1 MRIHSRGLSLAFAV
15 CAAGAS
21 AGAQAPANA
30 APSGALPV
38 PSRSTFGPRPDSSSD
53 IEITLPSVTVSGA
66 PRSYQVVSIPIP
78 DALANASNV
87 EVEIVPRGDFVV
99 LGARNR
105 SFSASA
111 TKRVGI
117 TIGIPASALAGRL
130 IAAEARFSSG
140 GSAKLVVPVEIV
152 VSLVRRIVLR
162 PGTVPINGQAGS
174 EVIVPFEIMNSGNAR
189 ENVSAELTLPDGWSS
204 RELRQMSVTLE
215 PGETVR
221 KRVRLS
227 IPPLSSTGS
236 SFVHI
241 VLRAE
246 DELLGKLKPGDEILG
261 DETMTVEVFNSSSI
275 GSQAGPLITTSI
287 AHANDET
294 GRPNS
299 LVSLSATGALFD
311 SVRVDARMSRGTT
324 LGGAASNAFAH
335 LGSFQSSAS
344 LALSAPSGQLNFGN
358 TGTSF
363 SDLTGL
369 YPYGEGALLHVQHP
383 DWSFTGLGALSVTQ
397 PGLGKRKPMLGIKGG
412 RQFGDVQLSSS
423 ITHLADAGSSPRQLD
438 AFGVG
443 AAVPSLFSSTFK
455 AEIAERRFQDGSGLG
470 WSTGLFRTASESSE
484 EFRVTHAPGGSDA
497 FARATNEVVGNVSE
511 RLSSRVSVSASAWK
525 TTDATSVFSGLT
537 ANGLSLRP
545 QYALLPS
552 TTVSIEAR
560 SYVFD
565 ATSRPTA
572 SNAGGGFGNRE
583 QQLGISLS
591 TYLHQYYLNSSAYLG
606 NVTRTVTPVGQ
617 SVISDRTPRNYWMT
631 NAGWSGVGGV
641 LELQTRIEQ
650 TRDRGGFVNQQ
661 SMFGVRGEQVV
672 LPWLG
677 GLRAEG
683 ELQRVNGFGDEKS
696 SIVRAGLA
704 VPIVNGL
711 AFKIDAERNSIFHSL
726 SGHVPWIVGVRFEHS
741 LTVPMLRQPGTSGYV
756 YEDMNGNEHRD
767 PGEPGVAGALVRRG
781 GVTAVADASGKYRV
795 GGDARQP
802 VTIDE
807 ASLPDGWTASGAT
820 RGDLSVSLSTSA
832 EVELFVAPRSGVSNL
847 EIDLAKAHVLARD
860 SVGREWVARMTGP
873 TTATFES
880 LPVGTYT
887 LEFDLSDLTEPL
899 VPRAPVSVL
908 RVSGK
913 DSKSITVTLD
923 PRPIRMWNGS
933 APKGSTQKKI
943 VPPAGDK
950 SATPPAGVSP
960 S

>member
-1 MRIHSRGLSLAFAV
+1 MRIHPRVLSVTLAL
-15 CAAGAS
+15 CAAGVS
-21 AGAQAPANA
+21 GGAQTRANA
-30 APSGALPV
+30 APSGAIPV
-38 PSRSTFGPRPDSSSD
+38 PSRATFGPRPESSSD

-66 PRSYQVVSIPIP
+66 PRSYQVVSIPVP

-87 EVEIVPRGDFVV
+87 EVEIVPRGEFVV

-105 SFSASA
+105 GFSGRA

-117 TIGIPASALAGRL
+117 TIGIPANALAGRL
-130 IAAEARFSSG
+130 IAAEARFFKG

-174 EVIVPFEIMNSGNAR
+174 EVIVPFEIANSGNAR

-204 RELRQMSVTLE
+204 RELRQMSVVLE
-215 PGETVR
+215 PGETVK
-221 KRVRLS
+221 KRVRLA
-227 IPPLSSTGS
+227 IPALSSTGS

-246 DELLGKLKPGDEILG
+246 DDLLGKLKVGSEILG
-261 DETMTVEVFNSSSI
+261 DETMTVEVYNSSSV
-275 GSQAGPLITTSI
+275 GSQAGPLITTAI
-287 AHANDET
+287 AHANDEA

-299 LVSLSATGALFD
+299 LVSLNVTGALFD
-311 SVRVDARMSRGTT
+311 SVRIDGRMSRGTT

-344 LALSAPSGQLNFGN
+344 LALSSPSGQLNLGN

-369 YPYGEGALLHVQHP
+369 YPYGQGALLHVQHP
-383 DWSFTGLGALSVTQ
+383 DWSFTGLGALSVVQ
-397 PGLGKRKPMLGIKGG
+397 PGLGKRQPMVGIKGG
-412 RQFGDVQLSSS
+412 RQFGDVQISSS
-423 ITHLADAGSSPRQLD
+423 VTHLADAGNSPRRLD
-438 AFGVG
+438 AFGLG
-443 AAVPSLFSSTFK
+443 AAVPTLFGSTFK

-470 WSTGLFRTASESSE
+470 WSSGLVRNGSESNE

-511 RLSSRVSVSASAWK
+511 RLTSRVSMSASAWR
-525 TTDATSVFSGLT
+525 TTDATSVFSGLN
-537 ANGLSLRP
+537 ANGFSLRP
-545 QYALLPS
+545 QYALFPS
-552 TTVSIEAR
+552 TTLAIEAR
-560 SYVFD
+560 SYVFN
-565 ATSRPTA
+565 AESRPTA
-572 SNAGGGFGNRE
+572 SNPGGGFGNRE
-583 QQLGISLS
+583 QQLGISFS
-591 TYLHQYYLNSSAYLG
+591 TFLHQYYLNSSAYLG
-606 NVTRTVTPVGQ
+606 NVTRSVSPVGQ
-617 SVISDRTPRNYWMT
+617 SATSDRTPRNYWTT
-631 NAGWSGVGGV
+631 NGGWSGVGGA
-641 LELQTRIEQ
+641 LEVQTRIEQ

-661 SMFGVRGEQVV
+661 SMFGVRGEQIV
-672 LPWLG
+672 LPWFG

-704 VPIVNGL
+704 IPIMNGL
-711 AFKIDAERNSIFHSL
+711 AFKIDAERNSIFHSV

-795 GGDARQP
+795 GGDARQA

-807 ASLPDGWTASGAT
+807 ASLPDGWTANGAT

-832 EVELFVAPRSGVSNL
+832 EVELVVAPRSGISNV
-847 EIDLAKAHVLARD
+847 EIDLSKAHVLARD

-887 LEFDLSDLTEPL
+887 LEFDLSDLAEPL
-899 VPRAPVSVL
+899 VPRAPVSIL

-933 APKGSTQKKI
+933 GSKAPQKTTT
-943 VPPAGDK
+943 PAGDK
-950 SATPPAGVSP
+950 RSIPPAAVPHS
-960 S
+960 

>member
-1 MRIHSRGLSLAFAV
+1 MQIHSRVLSLALAFCAV
-15 CAAGAS
+15 GAS
-21 AGAQAPANA
+21 AGAQAPTNA
-30 APSGALPV
+30 APSGAFQV
-38 PSRSTFGPRPDSSSD
+38 PSRGTFGPRPDSSSD
-53 IEITLPSVTVSGA
+53 IEITLPSVTVNGA
-66 PRSYQVVSIPIP
+66 PRSYQVVSIPVP
-78 DALANASNV
+78 DALASASNV
-87 EVEIVPRGDFVV
+87 ELEIVPRGDFVV

-105 SFSASA
+105 SFPASA
-111 TKRVGI
+111 TKRIGI

-162 PGTVPINGQAGS
+162 PGTVPIDGQAGS
-174 EVIVPFEIMNSGNAR
+174 DIIVPFEIMNSGNAR

-204 RELRQMSVTLE
+204 RELRQTSVTLE

-311 SVRVDARMSRGTT
+311 SVRVDARVSRGTA

-344 LALSAPSGQLNFGN
+344 LALSSPSGQLNFGN

-369 YPYGEGALLHVQHP
+369 YPYGEGALVHVQHP
-383 DWSFTGLGALSVTQ
+383 DWSFTGLGALSVSQ
-397 PGLGKRKPMLGIKGG
+397 PGLGKRKPMIGIKGG

-423 ITHLADAGSSPRQLD
+423 VTHLSDAGSSPRQLD

-443 AAVPSLFSSTFK
+443 AAMPSLFGSTFK

-470 WSTGLFRTASESSE
+470 WSTGLFRTGSESSE
-484 EFRVTHAPGGSDA
+484 EFRFTHAPGGSDA
-497 FARATNEVVGNVSE
+497 FARATNEVLGNVSE
-511 RLSSRVSVSASAWK
+511 RLSSRASVSASAWR

-552 TTVSIEAR
+552 TTLSIEAR

-617 SVISDRTPRNYWMT
+617 SVITDRTPRNYWTT

-661 SMFGVRGEQVV
+661 SMLGIRGEQVV
-672 LPWLG
+672 LPWFG

-726 SGHVPWIVGVRFEHS
+726 GGHVPWVVGFRFEHS

-756 YEDMNGNEHRD
+756 YEDMNGNDHRD
-767 PGEPGVAGALVRRG
+767 TGEPGVAGALVRRG
-781 GVTAVADASGKYRV
+781 GVTAVTDASGKYRV
-795 GGDARQP
+795 GGDARKP

-832 EVELFVAPRSGVSNL
+832 EVELVVAPRSGISDVQ
-847 EIDLAKAHVLARD
+847 IDLAKAHVLARD

-873 TTATFES
+873 TTATFEA

-899 VPRAPVSVL
+899 VPRGPVSLL

-933 APKGSTQKKI
+933 SLKGSSQQKRAQ
-943 VPPAGDK
+943 PADK
-950 SATPPAGVSP
+950 STTPPAGVP
-960 S
+960 HA

>member
-1 MRIHSRGLSLAFAV
+1 MRFHSRVLSLAFAV

-21 AGAQAPANA
+21 VGAQAPVNA
-30 APSGALPV
+30 APSGAVV
-38 PSRSTFGPRPDSSSD
+38 PTRGALGPRPDLSSD

-66 PRSYQVVSIPIP
+66 PRSYQVVSIPVP

-152 VSLVRRIVLR
+152 VSLVRRIVLH

-174 EVIVPFEIMNSGNAR
+174 DVIVPFEIMNSGNAR

-215 PGETVR
+215 PGETIR
-221 KRVRLS
+221 KRIRLS

-246 DELLGKLKPGDEILG
+246 DELLGQLKPGDEILG

-275 GSQAGPLITTSI
+275 GSQAGPMITTSV

-311 SVRVDARMSRGTT
+311 SVRVDARMSRGSA

-344 LALSAPSGQLNFGN
+344 LALSSPSGQLNFGN

-369 YPYGEGALLHVQHP
+369 YPYGEGALVHVQHP
-383 DWSFTGLGALSVTQ
+383 EWSFTGLGALSVIQ
-397 PGLGKRKPMLGIKGG
+397 PGLGKRKPMIGIKGG
-412 RQFGDVQLSSS
+412 RQLGDVQLSSS

-438 AFGVG
+438 AVGVG
-443 AAVPSLFSSTFK
+443 AAVPSLFGTTFK

-470 WSTGLFRTASESSE
+470 WSTGLFRTAAESSE

-511 RLSSRVSVSASAWK
+511 RLTTRASVSASAWR
-525 TTDATSVFSGLT
+525 TTDATSVFSGLN
-537 ANGLSLRP
+537 AKGLSLRP

-552 TTVSIEAR
+552 TTLSIEAR

-591 TYLHQYYLNSSAYLG
+591 TYLRQYYLNSSAYLG

-617 SVISDRTPRNYWMT
+617 SVITDRTPRNYWTT
-631 NAGWSGVGGV
+631 NAGWSGVGGI

-661 SMFGVRGEQVV
+661 SMVGVRGEQVV
-672 LPWLG
+672 LPWFG
-677 GLRAEG
+677 GVRAEG

-696 SIVRAGLA
+696 SIVRTGLA

-756 YEDMNGNEHRD
+756 YEDTNGNDHRD
-767 PGEPGVAGALVRRG
+767 SGEPGVAGAMVRRG

-832 EVELFVAPRSGVSNL
+832 EVELVVASRSGISDVV
-847 EIDLAKAHVLARD
+847 IDLAKARVLARD

-873 TTATFES
+873 TTATFEA

-908 RVSGK
+908 RVTGK

-933 APKGSTQKKI
+933 APKGSNQKKS

-950 SATPPAGVSP
+950 GTTPPPGVP
-960 S
+960 QP

>member
-1 MRIHSRGLSLAFAV
+1 MRIHSRVLSLALAT
-15 CAAGAS
+15 CAAGAW
-21 AGAQAPANA
+21 AGAQAPTNA
-30 APSGALPV
+30 APSGAISSPT
-38 PSRSTFGPRPDSSSD
+38 RGTFGPRSDSSSD

-66 PRSYQVVSIPIP
+66 PRSYQVVSIPVP
-78 DALANASNV
+78 DGLANASNV
-87 EVEIVPRGDFVV
+87 ELEIVPRGDFVV

-105 SFSASA
+105 SFSAPA

-204 RELRQMSVTLE
+204 RELRQTSVALE
-215 PGETVR
+215 PGETVK

-246 DELLGKLKPGDEILG
+246 DDLLGQLKPGDEILG

-294 GRPNS
+294 GHPNS

-311 SVRVDARMSRGTT
+311 SVRVDARMSRGTP

-383 DWSFTGLGALSVTQ
+383 DWSFTGLGALSVSQ
-397 PGLGKRKPMLGIKGG
+397 PGLGKRKPMIGIKGG

-423 ITHLADAGSSPRQLD
+423 ITHLADAGASPRRLD
-438 AFGVG
+438 ALGVG
-443 AAVPSLFSSTFK
+443 AAVPSLFGSTFK

-470 WSTGLFRTASESSE
+470 WSTGLFRTGSESSE

-511 RLSSRVSVSASAWK
+511 RLTSRASVSASAWR

-552 TTVSIEAR
+552 TTLSIEAR
-560 SYVFD
+560 SYLFD

-572 SNAGGGFGNRE
+572 NNAGGGFGNRE

-591 TYLHQYYLNSSAYLG
+591 TYVHQYYLNSSAYLG
-606 NVTRTVTPVGQ
+606 NVTRTVSPVGE
-617 SVISDRTPRNYWMT
+617 SVISDRTPRNYWTT

-650 TRDRGGFVNQQ
+650 TRDRVGFVNQQ
-661 SMFGVRGEQVV
+661 SMVGIRGEQVV

-683 ELQRVNGFGDEKS
+683 ELQRVNGFGDEHS

-767 PGEPGVAGALVRRG
+767 PGEAGVAGALVRRG

-807 ASLPDGWTASGAT
+807 ASLPDGWTANGST
-820 RGDLSVSLSTSA
+820 QGDLSVSLSTTA
-832 EVELFVAPRSGVSNL
+832 EVELVVASRSGISDV

-860 SVGREWVARMTGP
+860 SAGREWVARMTGP
-873 TTATFES
+873 TTATFEA
-880 LPVGTYT
+880 LPVGTYS

-908 RVSGK
+908 RVTGK

-923 PRPIRMWNGS
+923 PRPIRMWNGA
-933 APKGSTQKKI
+933 APKGTNPQKS
-943 VPPAGDK
+943 VPPADGK
-950 SATPPAGVSP
+950 SITPPAGVPHS
-960 S
+960 

>member
-1 MRIHSRGLSLAFAV
+1 MRVDLRVLPLAIAL

-21 AGAQAPANA
+21 VGAQTPTNV
-30 APSGALPV
+30 APSGVVVAA
-38 PSRSTFGPRPDSSSD
+38 SRGTYGPTSDSSGE
-53 IEITLPSVTVSGA
+53 IEITLPSVTVTGA
-66 PRSYQVVSIPIP
+66 PRSYQVVSIPVP
-78 DALANASNV
+78 NALAGASDV
-87 EVEIVPRGDFVV
+87 QLEIVPRGDFVV

-105 SFSASA
+105 SLSMPA

-130 IAAEARFSSG
+130 VAAEARFSSG
-140 GSAKLVVPVEIV
+140 SSAKLVVPVEIV
-152 VSLVRRIVLR
+152 VSFVRRIVLR
-162 PGTVPINGQAGS
+162 PGTIPINGQAGS
-174 EVIVPFEIMNSGNAR
+174 DVIVPFEIVNSGNSP

-204 RELRQMSVTLE
+204 RELRQMSITLE
-215 PGETVR
+215 PGETIK
-221 KRVRLS
+221 KRVRLA
-227 IPPLSSTGS
+227 IPSLSSTGS

-246 DELLGKLKPGDEILG
+246 DTVLGQLKPGDEILG

-275 GSQAGPLITTSI
+275 GSEAGPLITSSI

-294 GRPNS
+294 GRPNT
-299 LVSLSATGALFD
+299 LVSFSAMGALFD
-311 SVRVDARMSRGTT
+311 SVRVDARMSRGTA

-335 LGSFQSSAS
+335 LGTFQSSAS
-344 LALSAPSGQLNFGN
+344 LALSSPSGQLNVGN

-369 YPYGEGALLHVQHP
+369 YPYGEGALIHLQHP
-383 DWSFTGLGALSVTQ
+383 EWSFSGLGALSVSQ
-397 PGLGKRKPMLGIKGG
+397 PGLGKRKPMVGVKGS
-412 RQFGDVQLSSS
+412 RQFGDAQLSTS
-423 ITHLADAGSSPRQLD
+423 ITHLADAGDSPRRLD

-443 AAVPSLFSSTFK
+443 AAVPSIFGSTFK
-455 AEIAERRFQDGSGLG
+455 AEIAERRFQDGSGIG
-470 WSTGLFRTASESSE
+470 WSSDVVRTGSESSE
-484 EFRVTHAPGGSDA
+484 EFRITHAPGGSDA

-511 RLSSRVSVSASAWK
+511 RVSSRTSVSASAWR

-537 ANGLSLRP
+537 ANGVSLRP
-545 QYALLPS
+545 QYTVFHS
-552 TTVSIEAR
+552 TTLAVEAR
-560 SYVFD
+560 TYVFD

-572 SNAGGGFGNRE
+572 GNGGGGFGNRE
-583 QQLGISLS
+583 QQLGISFS

-606 NVTRTVTPVGQ
+606 NVTRTVSPAGQ
-617 SVISDRTPRNYWMT
+617 SIISDKTPRNYWT
-631 NAGWSGVGGV
+631 TSAGWSGVGGV
-641 LELQTRIEQ
+641 VELQSRIEQ

-726 SGHVPWIVGVRFEHS
+726 TGKVPWILGVRFEHS
-741 LTVPMLRQPGTSGYV
+741 LTVPMVRQPGSSGYV
-756 YEDMNGNEHRD
+756 YEDMNGNERRD
-767 PGEPGVAGALVRRG
+767 PGEPGVSGALVRRG
-781 GVTAVADASGKYRV
+781 GVSAVADASGKYRV
-795 GGDARQP
+795 GGDARQQ

-820 RGDLSVSLSTSA
+820 HGDLSVSLSTSA
-832 EVELFVAPRSGVSNL
+832 AVELVVASRSGISEVQ
-847 EIDLAKAHVLARD
+847 IDLAKAHVLARD
-860 SVGREWVARMTGP
+860 SVGREWVATMSGP

-880 LPVGTYT
+880 LPVGSYT
-887 LEFDLSDLTEPL
+887 LEFDLSELTEPL
-899 VPRAPVSVL
+899 VPRSPVPIL
-908 RVSGK
+908 MVSGK
-913 DSKSITVTLD
+913 DSKSISVTLD
-923 PRPIRMWNGS
+923 PRPIRMWNG
-933 APKGSTQKKI
+933 AGPKATLPLKI
-943 VPPAGDK
+943 VPPAGDTT
-950 SATPPAGVSP
+950 SIPPAGAP
-960 S
+960 HP